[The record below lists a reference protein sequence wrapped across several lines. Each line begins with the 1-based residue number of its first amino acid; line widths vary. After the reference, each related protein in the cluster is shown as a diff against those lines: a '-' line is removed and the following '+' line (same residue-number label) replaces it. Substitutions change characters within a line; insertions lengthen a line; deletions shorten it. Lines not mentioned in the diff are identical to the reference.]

1 MVMALTLILEA
12 ALIQITRQ
20 SNEYCKWIE
29 GIQALS

>member
-20 SNEYCKWIE
+20 SNGYVNGLKVFR
-29 GIQALS
+29 L